1 MILIFCFD
9 FNLDLENSLYCK
21 YWLHLDP
28 PFVTMLALELEV
40 LSFVDDVAL
49 AMVPPKGVDRCSL
62 PVIYIR
68 K

>member
-1 MILIFCFD
+1 MILIFSFD
-9 FNLDLENSLYCK
+9 FNLDLANSLSCK
-21 YWLHLDP
+21 YWLHVDP

-49 AMVPPKGVDRCSL
+49 AVVPPKRVDRCSL

-68 K
+68 E